1 MESKGGSYLQGTGAW
16 LWHSQQ
22 SPEPRDRRRLQ
33 ASSGMPPLGAASR
46 VPADLG
52 CFLGPPPRPP
62 PRPTCCFL
70 ILLMC
75 LPLPWAGAVAVFP
88 VSLGTTLLDTQRDK
102 DGPPVQGAGWE
113 PGPAEGRSPWRFGGG
128 VPGASASL
136 AGAPRDPSRVVCR
149 REGSWL
155 EAGIHTHVLQ
165 GGEGFLKERFH
176 QHLLGSRLISEPT
189 AQESWHCDPQELV
202 PRVHQP

>member
-1 MESKGGSYLQGTGAW
+1 
-16 LWHSQQ
+16 
-22 SPEPRDRRRLQ
+22 
-33 ASSGMPPLGAASR
+33 MPPLGAASR
-46 VPADLG
+46 GPADLG

-75 LPLPWAGAVAVFP
+75 LP
-88 VSLGTTLLDTQRDK
+88 
-102 DGPPVQGAGWE
+102 
-113 PGPAEGRSPWRFGGG
+113 PAEGRSPWRFGGG

-189 AQESWHCDPQELV
+189 AQESWHCDPPGTCSESSPSLSHFIRPLGLGDPPTSRGREAGSPQIAA
-202 PRVHQP
+202 R